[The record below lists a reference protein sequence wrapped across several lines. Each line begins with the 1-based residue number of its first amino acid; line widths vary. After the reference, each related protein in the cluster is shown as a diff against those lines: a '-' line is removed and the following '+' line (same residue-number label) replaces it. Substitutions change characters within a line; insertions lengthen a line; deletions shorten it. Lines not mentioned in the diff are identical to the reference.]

1 MRLQHLALNLK
12 LLCSVTF
19 FSLALLSVECAAATY
34 TVLHAFTG
42 TDGDS
47 PQSTLVRAKD
57 GNYYGTTY
65 YGGAYGPFGTV
76 YQLTASGTFTSI
88 HSFNNTDGRNPSG
101 LIVGKDGYLYGTT
114 MIGGAYDFG
123 TVFKISTTG
132 VLTTLHDF
140 TGAADGAGN
149 GAALTLGVDGNYYGT
164 TVGGANGFG
173 TVFKI
178 TRTGVLTTLHTFG
191 AVPDGALPRSG
202 LIRATDGN
210 FYGTTSQGGAGD
222 CQGNTTTIGCG
233 TVYQVTTAGVVT
245 VLHSFFYNDPSGI
258 YPWAGLVQGKDGFL
272 YGSAA
277 VGGSGG
283 GGLYKLSTTGTFTLL
298 AKFGLG
304 FGGVFPG
311 AYPYSSMLQ
320 AADGYF
326 YGTTQYTDPYS
337 LGGTLYKISADGTIF
352 SDSWTWSVFVINNGV
367 TPIGGLIES
376 RTKGTFYGT
385 TTDGGA
391 SGYGVI
397 FSLLTP

>member
-1 MRLQHLALNLK
+1 MQLQKFMQNIK
-12 LLCSVTF
+12 QIRIWSFIT
-19 FSLALLSVECAAATY
+19 LALLSVECAAATY

-65 YGGAYGPFGTV
+65 YGGAYGSFGTV
-76 YQLTASGTFTSI
+76 YQLTSSGTFTSI

-140 TGAADGAGN
+140 TGGADGAGN
-149 GAALTLGVDGNYYGT
+149 GAALALGLDGNYYGT
-164 TVGGANGFG
+164 SVGGANGFG

-210 FYGTTSQGGAGD
+210 FYGTTSQGGSD
-222 CQGNTTTIGCG
+222 NVG
-233 TVYQVTTAGVVT
+233 TVYQMTSAGAVT
-245 VLHSFFYNDPSGI
+245 VLHSFYYTDPSGI
-258 YPWAGLVQGKDGFL
+258 YPWAGLVQGKDGLL
-272 YGSAA
+272 YGSATT
-277 VGGSGG
+277 GGSGG